1 MDYQVYETLGVV
13 HLVGEG
19 GAMLGPPAQLGPH
32 FYLTAFVHE
41 VEMQVDIPGDCLLGQ
56 HQQVGVGHN
65 PDVLSVDK
73 GVGGA
78 VIEALEGGGHIGGDD
93 LADADVVVGEVGYF
107 GVVVDA
113 EEMGRGAQVLG
124 YAEVIGH
131 QLL

>member
-1 MDYQVYETLGVV
+1 MVE
-13 HLVGEG
+13 
-19 GAMLGPPAQLGPH
+19 
-32 FYLTAFVHE
+32 AF
-41 VEMQVDIPGDCLLGQ
+41 
-56 HQQVGVGHN
+56 
-65 PDVLSVDK
+65 
-73 GVGGA
+73 
-78 VIEALEGGGHIGGDD
+78 EGGGHIGGDD